1 MSEETRQ
8 CQAITRAGK
17 RCKLPPRPGSDY
29 CHIHQT
35 ESVAAAAPPA
45 PEAPAP
51 APAGQSQFRELVAE
65 LNALADELQA
75 RVPTFNPP
83 PFTPEGLLRLLRDNI
98 DRMTPDM
105 RLGLLRD
112 LQANLQGTS
121 PRDFFDPDTWKGL
134 WFLLN
139 YTLQTEA
146 SALKDTLATQLS
158 RLPGAGAVANLGG
171 MLQGSSPRDFLEI
184 DTWKGVWFLLN
195 YTLQAQVADVKRRV
209 LGDNEPNG

>member
-17 RCKLPPRPGSDY
+17 RCKLQPRPGSDY

-146 SALKDTLATQLS
+146 SVLKDTLATQLS

-209 LGDNEPNG
+209 LGDDEPNG

>member
-8 CQAITRAGK
+8 CQAITRAGMP
-17 RCKLPPRPGSDY
+17 CKLPPRPGSDY

-35 ESVAAAAPPA
+35 ESVAATAPPA
-45 PEAPAP
+45 PAAPV
-51 APAGQSQFRELVAE
+51 PAGQGQFRELVAE

-75 RVPTFNPP
+75 RVPAFNPP
-83 PFTPEGLLRLLRDNI
+83 PFSPEGLLRLLRDNI

-112 LQANLQGTS
+112 LQANVQGAS

-139 YTLQTEA
+139 YTWQTEA
-146 SALKDTLATQLS
+146 SALKDTLAAQLG

-171 MLQGSSPRDFLEI
+171 MLQGSSPRDLLEI
-184 DTWKGVWFLLN
+184 HTWKGVWFLLN

-209 LGDNEPNG
+209 LGDDEAGG